1 MGRAEFV
8 PATHGEG
15 PGPRVVWLRP
25 TTRRALREAMEHHG
39 KRRAAQWDP
48 RREELLDMLAHELR
62 TPLSAMVQ
70 ALEVMRRRP
79 LADPGLLRVREV
91 LAAQVWHMH
100 HLVGDMLDLA
110 RVRHGQIALR
120 LEVLDLCRVARCAAE
135 SVQPLC
141 EARDLHL
148 QLALPQEGVP
158 VRADETRMQQIL
170 ANLLHNAAKYT
181 RPGGHIWLRV
191 ERRGADAVLLV
202 RDTGIG
208 IPREMLGQI
217 FDLFTQVGPSL
228 DRTSGGLGLGLA
240 LVKRLVALH
249 GGSVSAQ
256 SGGLD
261 LGSEFAVHLPL
272 SAEPGAAMEDMA
284 GSSAGTGARPGR
296 RQRSGS
302 DSQSESRRHV
312 LLVEDNDDIRDTL
325 RELLEMSGH
334 QVDVAEDGP
343 RGLAMALSLRPEAAV
358 IDIGLPGLDGYE
370 VARRIRHAEQEAAHG
385 APMYLVALTG
395 YGRPEDQRRAL
406 QAGFST
412 HLVKPPRPEQLESLL
427 ANLGR
432 PMR

>member
-1 MGRAEFV
+1 
-8 PATHGEG
+8 
-15 PGPRVVWLRP
+15 
-25 TTRRALREAMEHHG
+25 MEHHD
-39 KRRAAQWDP
+39 KRRAEQREP
-48 RREELLDMLAHELR
+48 QKEELLDMLAHELR

-110 RVRHGQIALR
+110 RVRHGQVALR
-120 LEVLDLCRVARCAAE
+120 LEVIDLCRVARCAAE
-135 SVQPLC
+135 SVRPLC

-148 QLALPQEGVP
+148 QLDLPQEAVP
-158 VRADETRMQQIL
+158 VLADETRMQQVL

-181 RPGGHIWLRV
+181 RPEGQIWLRV

-228 DRTSGGLGLGLA
+228 DRSSGGLGLGLA

-249 GGSVSAQ
+249 GGTVSAQ
-256 SGGLD
+256 SGGPEQ
-261 LGSEFAVHLPL
+261 GSEFAVHLPL
-272 SAEPGAAMEDMA
+272 SPGPGTAMEDTP
-284 GSSAGTGARPGR
+284 GSSPGPKPGS
-296 RQRSGS
+296 RQRNGA
-302 DSQSESRRHV
+302 DGLSESRRHV

-343 RGLAMALSLRPEAAV
+343 RGLAMALSLRPEAAI

-370 VARRIRHAEQEAAHG
+370 VARRIRRAEQEAAHG

-432 PMR
+432 R